1 MWVLDGII
9 AGLIAGIFMGILS
22 QLGYWFGVIRSHLI
36 VVDGAFALRM
46 LRRDALRM
54 LRRDGGTP
62 ATYAVGII
70 IHLVTSIVFGI
81 VYVAIA
87 QLAGFTLQWFV
98 AVAVY
103 VFILWLAM
111 LIVALPIAGQGFMGN
126 KIRGAVWLE
135 QLILHV
141 IFGFSFW
148 WALGIV

>member
-46 LRRDALRM
+46 LRRD
-54 LRRDGGTP
+54 DGTP

-81 VYVAIA
+81 VYVAIV

-111 LIVALPIAGQGFMGN
+111 LIVALPIAGQGFMGK

>member
-36 VVDGAFALRM
+36 VVDGAFALCM
-46 LRRDALRM
+46 LRI
-54 LRRDGGTP
+54 DGGTP

-81 VYVAIA
+81 VYVAIV

>member
-1 MWVLDGII
+1 MWVVDGII
-9 AGLIAGIFMGILS
+9 TGLIEGIFMGILS

-46 LRRDALRM
+46 LRRD
-54 LRRDGGTP
+54 GGTP
-62 ATYAVGII
+62 VTYGVGII
-70 IHLVTSIVFGI
+70 IHLLTSIVFGI
-81 VYVAIA
+81 VYVAIV

-111 LIVALPIAGQGFMGN
+111 LIVALPIAGQGLMGN

-141 IFGFSFW
+141 IFGFGFW